1 LAILPSTDVWS
12 PMTRDQRQQF
22 ERDGYLIISDVLG
35 EDEVNFYTGAI
46 DRLYEK
52 SDHRAAAMH
61 MLSAVANC
69 PELVGL
75 IDHPKTLPLV
85 WSILGW
91 NCHIYHSHI
100 DVHPQVVEQPPVR
113 WEWHQDGGRQNREIE
128 TDPRPRLSVKLAY
141 WLSDVSRTG
150 RGNLTIIPGS
160 HKTNWL
166 PGPPRRDVAWPRPS
180 DAIEVTAKPG
190 DVVFFDRRIWHAR
203 SLNLSPITRK
213 CVFLGYTYRWVH
225 IRDEVAHLPHE
236 DWWTGL
242 NEVQRQLL
250 GGRGSASGD
259 HQWGHFPE
267 ITPLY
272 QELKRRGLL
281 NPEYPPLN
289 P

>member
-1 LAILPSTDVWS
+1 LAIIPSTDVWS
-12 PMTRDQRQQF
+12 PMTHELRQQF
-22 ERDGYLIISDVLG
+22 EQDGYLIIKDVLS

-52 SDHRAAAMH
+52 SGHTGASMH
-61 MLSAVANC
+61 MLSAISNC
-69 PELVGL
+69 PELAGL
-75 IDHPKTLPLV
+75 IDHPRTLPFV

-91 NCHIYHSHI
+91 NCHVYHSHI
-100 DVHPQVVEQPPVR
+100 DVHPQVVEQPPTR
-113 WEWHQDGGRQNREIE
+113 WEWHQDGGRQNRELE

-141 WLSDVSRTG
+141 WFSDVSQAG
-150 RGNLTIIPGS
+150 RGNFTIIPGS

-166 PGPPRRDVAWPRPS
+166 PGPPKRDVAWPQPS
-180 DAIEVTAKPG
+180 DAIEVTANPG

-203 SLNLSPITRK
+203 STNFSPITRK
-213 CVFLGYTYRWVH
+213 GVFFGYTYRWVH
-225 IRDEVAHLPHE
+225 IRDEVAHLPQE
-236 DWWTGL
+236 QWWQGL

-250 GGRGSASGD
+250 GAQGKGDGD

-281 NPEYPPLN
+281 NPEYPPLI